1 MPDAKVGRWPTG
13 GGGGVHAE
21 ALCENL
27 IDITLD
33 NVIRSQPREGDIMR
47 PGYNTKSVTVRVP
60 AAIYH
65 EIQRRMTENCGQ
77 TAVILEALCRA
88 FEIQNPRPRKTTGDN
103 HAGLR

>member
-1 MPDAKVGRWPTG
+1 MPCAKVGRWPTHG
-13 GGGGVHAE
+13 GGWLHAE
-21 ALCENL
+21 AVRQNL
-27 IDITLD
+27 IDTASN

-88 FEIQNPRPRKTTGDN
+88 FEIKDPRPRKTTGDN

>member
-1 MPDAKVGRWPTG
+1 
-13 GGGGVHAE
+13 
-21 ALCENL
+21 
-27 IDITLD
+27 
-33 NVIRSQPREGDIMR
+33 MR